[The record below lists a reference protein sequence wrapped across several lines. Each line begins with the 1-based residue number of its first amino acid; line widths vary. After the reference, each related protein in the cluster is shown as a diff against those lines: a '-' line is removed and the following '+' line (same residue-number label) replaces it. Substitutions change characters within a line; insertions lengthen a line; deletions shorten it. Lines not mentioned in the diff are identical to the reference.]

1 MECCDISMCN
11 VAILVDINNMILKV
25 NLLIKIG

>member
-1 MECCDISMCN
+1 MEYCDISMCN